1 MLLNEFIYFDE
12 DQAEMY
18 DKDRY
23 DPNHDT
29 SIVDISDLRKD
40 RCRLTLKMLN
50 NLRKAGDAREREK
63 KEELALVRTMY
74 APPPVE
80 GAGGLGGMP
89 AL

>member
-12 DQAEMY
+12 DQAAMY

-29 SIVDISDLRKD
+29 SVVTSNDLRKD

-50 NLRKAGDAREREK
+50 DLRKAGDAREREE
-63 KEELALVRTMY
+63 KEELELVRTMY
-74 APPPVE
+74 APPAE
-80 GAGGLGGMP
+80 P
-89 AL
+89 AAPAI

>member
-12 DQAEMY
+12 DQAAMY

-29 SIVDISDLRKD
+29 SIVNISDLRKD

-50 NLRKAGDAREREK
+50 NLRKSGDAREREE
-63 KEELALVRTMY
+63 KEEIALVRTMY
-74 APPPVE
+74 ATPAAPAAPV
-80 GAGGLGGMP
+80 L
-89 AL
+89 

>member
-29 SIVDISDLRKD
+29 SVVTSSDLRKD

-50 NLRKAGDAREREK
+50 NLRKAGDAREREE
-63 KEELALVRTMY
+63 KEELELVRTMY
-74 APPPVE
+74 APPPTE
-80 GAGGLGGMP
+80 EGLGAAP
-89 AL
+89 PI

>member
-18 DKDRY
+18 DKNRY
-23 DPNHDT
+23 DPSHDT

-50 NLRKAGDAREREK
+50 NLRKAGDARERET

-74 APPPVE
+74 APPAPE
-80 GAGGLGGMP
+80 AGGGAMP
-89 AL
+89 AI

>member
-23 DPNHDT
+23 DPNHDS
-29 SIVDISDLRKD
+29 SIVSVSDLRKD

-74 APPPVE
+74 APPPPDA
-80 GAGGLGGMP
+80 GAGAMP
-89 AL
+89 AI